1 MAAISQ
7 QNGAETMLALILKAK
22 KQATPEY
29 GGNVMPAIE
38 LFRKLQHPEERRDY
52 QAALELM
59 LRHEKEELRDF
70 AVTLCLGFFV
80 FRDVR

>member
-1 MAAISQ
+1 MAA
-7 QNGAETMLALILKAK
+7 ILKAK
-22 KQATPEY
+22 NHATPEY

-38 LFRKLQHPEERRDY
+38 IYRSLNTPAERRDY

-59 LRHEKEELRDF
+59 LRHEKDDIREYG
-70 AVTLCLGFFV
+70 VTLCLGFFV